1 MELSHDKAD
10 LNLLSESPTTAMI
23 VIRIIAGSGLEL
35 ILKTSLYEKLLTI
48 STDKMLS

>member
-23 VIRIIAGSGLEL
+23 VIIIYHTRSVEKRIRYVFI
-35 ILKTSLYEKLLTI
+35 EKETPKFRI
-48 STDKMLS
+48 EII